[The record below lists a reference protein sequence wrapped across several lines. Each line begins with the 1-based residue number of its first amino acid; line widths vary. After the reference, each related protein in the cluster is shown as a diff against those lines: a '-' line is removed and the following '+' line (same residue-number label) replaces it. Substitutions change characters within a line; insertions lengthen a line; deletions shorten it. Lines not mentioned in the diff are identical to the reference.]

1 MPSAPSGP
9 SWSMRSGSLLPARM
23 VATWPAARRCFTR
36 FCRISIE
43 VPFWRFGLGRPGVAE
58 PARRE
63 AHDVGGLVV
72 EPMASA
78 QTLDHAEGVRC
89 PLQELREHQIVET
102 ETCSPRRLHAEIASG
117 AVGGLRAAGENG

>member
-1 MPSAPSGP
+1 
-9 SWSMRSGSLLPARM
+9 MRSGSLLPARM

-43 VPFWRFGLGRPGVAE
+43 VPFWRFGLGRLGVAE

-72 EPMASA
+72 EAMAPA
-78 QTLDHAEGVRC
+78 QALDHAEGVGRAF
-89 PLQELREHQIVET
+89 QELRQHQVVEA
-102 ETCSPRRLHAEIASG
+102 EPGFPGRL
-117 AVGGLRAAGENG
+117 